1 MSERVDAI
9 ILAGG
14 LGTRLAPVLSDLP
27 KALAPIGQ
35 RAFLDYLIDFVAA
48 SGQVDRIIL
57 ALGHLAHR
65 IEEHL
70 VQHKLPLPILAVTE
84 PSPLGTGG
92 AARNALLAAET
103 ETVLILNGDTLV
115 GLSLADLLNHHHY
128 HGNRMTLAAVPVD
141 DAARFGSIIVDGQR
155 VTGFAEKQ
163 PGAGLINAGIYAA
176 SRSAFDICIAGP
188 ASLERDFMPE
198 LVKSGTLGA
207 FVSAAPFIDI
217 GLPETYQAAA
227 SFIERYH

>member
-1 MSERVDAI
+1 MSDRVDAI

-14 LGTRLAPVLSDLP
+14 LGTRLAPVLSDVP
-27 KALAPIGQ
+27 KALAPIGA

-48 SGQVDRIIL
+48 SGEVDRIIL

-70 VQHKLPLPILAVTE
+70 AQNRSPLPILSVIE
-84 PSPLGTGG
+84 SSPLGTGG
-92 AARNALLAAET
+92 AVRNALHAAET
-103 ETVLILNGDTLV
+103 EDVLILNGDTLV
-115 GLSLADLLNHHHY
+115 GLRLADLLNHHRH

-141 DAARFGSIIVDGQR
+141 DAARFGSVIVDGQR
-155 VTGFAEKQ
+155 VTGFVEKQ
-163 PGAGLINAGIYAA
+163 PGAGLINAGIHVA
-176 SRSAFDICIAGP
+176 SRAAFDSCVSGP
-188 ASLERDFMPE
+188 ASLERDFMPD

-207 FVSAAPFIDI
+207 FVSEAPFIDI